1 MIITINTKEDS
12 HEEIKRVIMMLQHL
26 LGDHSTFTNRNIFED
41 SSPSLDSSQPTSAF
55 GAMFGSENTPLTD
68 SSSAEIKEKK
78 DDEETPEVIV
88 YDY

>member
-1 MIITINTKEDS
+1 MIITINTKDDS
-12 HEEIKRVIMMLQHL
+12 HEDIRKVIRMLQHL
-26 LGDHSTFTNRNIFED
+26 VGEHSTFTGQNVFE
-41 SSPSLDSSQPTSAF
+41 SSSSSLDSSQPTSAF

-68 SSSAEIKEKK
+68 SSSTETKDKK